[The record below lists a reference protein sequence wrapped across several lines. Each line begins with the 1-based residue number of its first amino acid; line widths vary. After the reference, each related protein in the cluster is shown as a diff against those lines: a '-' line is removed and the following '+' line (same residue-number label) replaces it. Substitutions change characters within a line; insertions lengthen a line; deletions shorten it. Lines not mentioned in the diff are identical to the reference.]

1 MLIPF
6 LQEEVVVFDSA
17 TRSTSMARLDQFR
30 VVTVA
35 DIEVVAISVFVV
47 RRLII
52 AVIVSYPFNSGY
64 FPENYSSFAE

>member
-1 MLIPF
+1 MVEDWFNL
-6 LQEEVVVFDSA
+6 DSA
-17 TRSTSMARLDQFR
+17 TKATSMARLDQFR

-35 DIEVVAISVFVV
+35 DIIQVVAISVFVV

-64 FPENYSSFAE
+64 FPENYSSFVE